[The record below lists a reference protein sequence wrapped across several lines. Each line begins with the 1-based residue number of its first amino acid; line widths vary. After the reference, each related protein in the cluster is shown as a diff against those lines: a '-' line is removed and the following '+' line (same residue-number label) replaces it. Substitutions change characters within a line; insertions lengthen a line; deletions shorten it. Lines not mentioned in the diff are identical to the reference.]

1 MSRNGQLGRGGIEHL
16 SPVAHL
22 NQKSPKKSG
31 MLVLGQQHQVSVLHK
46 TRTPRRSPVKSRRSS
61 VPRAEE
67 ITQPDFVNTLGAGSR
82 KRVVQFSNWQ
92 KVLPA
97 LVQVYLTLL
106 QDTSSLRN
114 VSEAAMRE
122 GEPCSCSK
130 RTLNVTVIRWDEIEE
145 ITLQVC
151 SCSSSNAPTLLLQ
164 AGLFACSPKNPT
176 LAVDVRVLD
185 FVMEL
190 SLNVSPNNT
199 AFCKT
204 LETTLAKRGFK
215 LDRGECLRI
224 RFGNALQWFIQVVVL
239 ARKWVEDLL
248 QAARTAA
255 RDDQDAIYSHTD
267 VPSPTPALRAS
278 TESVPGRALATPI
291 VPVPVPDFA
300 AASAPAE
307 ATGGKRRRPTVEEE
321 DEDDDDPAGP
331 PSNPIPE
338 PAQATISSPSVYDVA
353 VCIDSNFT
361 QKRRKQC
368 SGDDPAR
375 THPDSVFIPCSTA
388 KQMEAHVDGVRAT
401 HRHSQKR
408 ARVEPDLEDD
418 DYEGDLKVPRS
429 GLDACEASFKAADE
443 SRQKASTKF
452 FAQTGLMA
460 LVCRHDVVLFL
471 VNMESA
477 GEKQYYVLL
486 LLEML
491 FQHLPADI
499 IIATLYDI
507 ACQTERSCVKWDF
520 LDRYK
525 DRIAWAV
532 SIFHV
537 FAHIWACQLIYHPQ
551 KCLGFGEEN
560 GECAERVWNLI
571 QHLIAY
577 LRVCGYHQRNFVLDF
592 QLQRNGQIAL
602 RGGAAWLL
610 QRTLHCEQSLRDAQ
624 KVLKGSPDELEQR
637 WSEEELQ
644 QEWEKQV
651 AFQTR
656 PLPRRSKT
664 QATTAINSILAADRA
679 IQLLQKQLGKLELSL
694 PALAG
699 ANKEAQLERIE
710 EYASALEKEEAT
722 RKKLERLL
730 GERDCVTLKKMKF
743 RDYYSSRLAA
753 RTTKERLLQKLGS
766 RKMELDPIERSV
778 RRSSSAKK
786 KNEHASS
793 AIKKREPGIKK
804 LVKSYNTEVA
814 KIEQLI
820 KRGKVPEGTI
830 APERLVEAHIFEL
843 DIDDAI
849 WLDVGLT
856 DEESPLPEVL
866 LNPDLRKQIRA
877 LLQKRRCEEESH
889 RLKREHGHLR
899 IWFATE
905 WEAVE
910 RTIQEC
916 DEGPLRYQLQQRQRE
931 LLDLYLTWKSS
942 LDALIAPPDVPE
954 WGPSPQ
960 AILGARLAQV
970 ASVSAQELEM
980 EGASDVCSD
989 EGVNEEEE
997 EDEALISILSTLEQ
1011 ADNSRQPEV
1020 DDDDDDDDDLEYFSV

>member
-1 MSRNGQLGRGGIEHL
+1 MQRRRRIPDKHVEMSRNGQLGRGGIEHL

-31 MLVLGQQHQVSVLHK
+31 ILVLGQQHQVSVLHK
-46 TRTPRRSPVKSRRSS
+46 TRTPRRSPVKSRTST

-82 KRVVQFSNWQ
+82 KR
-92 KVLPA
+92 VLPA

-145 ITLQVC
+145 ITLRVC

-215 LDRGECLRI
+215 LDRGERLRI

-239 ARKWVEDLL
+239 ARKWVEDSL

-255 RDDQDAIYSHTD
+255 RDEQDAIYSHTD
-267 VPSPTPALRAS
+267 PYALLLSLFLVLPSRPP
-278 TESVPGRALATPI
+278 

-331 PSNPIPE
+331 PSNPFPE
-338 PAQATISSPSVYDVA
+338 PAPRTRPSDYLIAKCPQCFAGLKHDHTQVYDVA
-353 VCIDSNFT
+353 VCIDGNFT
-361 QKRRKQC
+361 QKRRKQR

-375 THPDSVFIPCSTA
+375 THPDSVFIPRSTA

-460 LVCRHDVVLFL
+460 LCGR
-471 VNMESA
+471 
-477 GEKQYYVLL
+477 KQYYALL

-532 SIFHV
+532 SIFHA

-560 GECAERVWNLI
+560 GECAERVWNSI

-610 QRTLHCEQSLRDAQ
+610 RRTLHCEQSLRDAQ

-730 GERDCVTLKKMKF
+730 GERDRVTLKNEDHQGTPF
-743 RDYYSSRLAA
+743 TEARLTEDGT
-753 RTTKERLLQKLGS
+753 RPE
-766 RKMELDPIERSV
+766 IERSV

-856 DEESPLPEVL
+856 DEESPLPEAL

-905 WEAVE
+905 WQAVE

-970 ASVSAQELEM
+970 ASASAQELEM

-989 EGVNEEEE
+989 EGVNEKEE
-997 EDEALISILSTLEQ
+997 EDEALISILSTLER

-1020 DDDDDDDDDLEYFSV
+1020 DDDDDDDDLEYFSV

>member
-1 MSRNGQLGRGGIEHL
+1 MIIQER
-16 SPVAHL
+16 
-22 NQKSPKKSG
+22 
-31 MLVLGQQHQVSVLHK
+31 
-46 TRTPRRSPVKSRRSS
+46 
-61 VPRAEE
+61 
-67 ITQPDFVNTLGAGSR
+67 
-82 KRVVQFSNWQ
+82 
-92 KVLPA
+92 
-97 LVQVYLTLL
+97 
-106 QDTSSLRN
+106 
-114 VSEAAMRE
+114 
-122 GEPCSCSK
+122 
-130 RTLNVTVIRWDEIEE
+130 
-145 ITLQVC
+145 
-151 SCSSSNAPTLLLQ
+151 
-164 AGLFACSPKNPT
+164 
-176 LAVDVRVLD
+176 
-185 FVMEL
+185 
-190 SLNVSPNNT
+190 
-199 AFCKT
+199 
-204 LETTLAKRGFK
+204 
-215 LDRGECLRI
+215 LRI

-239 ARKWVEDLL
+239 ARKWVEDSL

-255 RDDQDAIYSHTD
+255 RDEQDAIYSHTD
-267 VPSPTPALRAS
+267 APSPTPALRAS
-278 TESVPGRALATPI
+278 TESVPGPALATPI

-331 PSNPIPE
+331 PSNPFPE
-338 PAQATISSPSVYDVA
+338 PGPRTRPSDYLIAKCPQCFAGLKHDHTQVYDIA
-353 VCIDSNFT
+353 VCIDGNFT
-361 QKRRKQC
+361 QKRRKQR

-375 THPDSVFIPCSTA
+375 THPDSVFIPRSTA

-477 GEKQYYVLL
+477 GEKQYYALL

-532 SIFHV
+532 SIFHA

-560 GECAERVWNLI
+560 GECAEGVWNSI

-610 QRTLHCEQSLRDAQ
+610 RRTLHCEQSLRDAQ

-730 GERDCVTLKKMKF
+730 GERDRVTLKKMKF

-856 DEESPLPEVL
+856 DKESPLPEAL

-905 WEAVE
+905 WQAVE

-970 ASVSAQELEM
+970 ALASAQELEM

-997 EDEALISILSTLEQ
+997 EDEALISILSTLER